1 MRSCFV
7 EHWSSRERTCG
18 YLRNRALLSAR
29 NLLIRLDHE
38 NRAVAQLRGG
48 SEFEVIVGRALV
60 TGRQRGL
67 WGVKPVVVF
76 VASLARAPGYSR
88 TRDVDGSEWQ
98 AADCWT
104 LDPHRASSS
113 ALCNRDTLWKEPG
126 MPSLLPSAA
135 TDGARR
141 PTSHFRVQTAEYSSS
156 NETGVT
162 ATTTGG
168 EDAALKDTIALLDRF
183 ALSTLTRAAAASA
196 PSVLA
201 VKLAVIERL
210 ASPFPEPASAG
221 SGSTRGETT
230 ELMRK
235 ALRVLDPSDWDDLID
250 ERWAAGTCGFAAC
263 GDNPL
268 TAPTDLGVAEP
279 FLREARQPR
288 EAYVPREERSSLRQS
303 RLRNVRLRGGSL
315 VQKNLL
321 THSDGDGEP
330 HSDPGAF
337 CSDRCRIQS
346 EYYRSLAGRGR
357 EPDRSEMWDEVE
369 RRRVEVRNSTAALR
383 REEEEAAV
391 ASTSINLPG
400 AAYTAA
406 AEPRSPLHRHGIP
419 SALSGEPSTTT
430 PSTHRTAD
438 LPSFDNSTSAFL
450 STITIHEKPIRP
462 ETRPEAPSLA
472 DGNRDLERR
481 HRQRHH
487 QPAPALPTAT
497 AVAAG
502 SMSTRPRASGTLGGE
517 QLDVAV
523 SPGKTGGGGASS
535 SSSSSSSTT
544 AAETGGGGA
553 YSLPPIRFLTRP
565 REVTSSIMSGG
576 GSSSSRGL
584 RSDFAAGGGAR
595 YDQDDEEEDEFAH
608 GPVLEGIDEE
618 HVRWLEAALLEREAS
633 AP

>member
-1 MRSCFV
+1 
-7 EHWSSRERTCG
+7 
-18 YLRNRALLSAR
+18 
-29 NLLIRLDHE
+29 
-38 NRAVAQLRGG
+38 
-48 SEFEVIVGRALV
+48 
-60 TGRQRGL
+60 
-67 WGVKPVVVF
+67 
-76 VASLARAPGYSR
+76 
-88 TRDVDGSEWQ
+88 
-98 AADCWT
+98 
-104 LDPHRASSS
+104 
-113 ALCNRDTLWKEPG
+113 

-210 ASPFPEPASAG
+210 ASPFPEPASSAG

-268 TAPTDLGVAEP
+268 TAPTDLGVAEQ
-279 FLREARQPR
+279 FLRETRQPR
-288 EAYVPREERSSLRQS
+288 ETYVPREERSSLRQS

-383 REEEEAAV
+383 REEEEEAAV

-400 AAYTAA
+400 AAAPAA
-406 AEPRSPLHRHGIP
+406 AEPRSPLHGHGIP

-430 PSTHRTAD
+430 PSAHRTAD
-438 LPSFDNSTSAFL
+438 LTSFDDPTAAFL
-450 STITIHEKPIRP
+450 STISIHEKPIRP
-462 ETRPEAPSLA
+462 ETRPAAPSLA
-472 DGNRDLERR
+472 TDANRDLERH
-481 HRQRHH
+481 HRQV
-487 QPAPALPTAT
+487 
-497 AVAAG
+497 VAATSVRPPATSVGG
-502 SMSTRPRASGTLGGE
+502 SLSTRPRASGTLGGE
-517 QLDVAV
+517 DLDVAV
-523 SPGKTGGGGASS
+523 TPGRIGGGGGGGGASS
-535 SSSSSSSTT
+535 SSSSNT

-565 REVTSSIMSGG
+565 REVTSSMMSGG
-576 GSSSSRGL
+576 GSSSSRGS

-595 YDQDDEEEDEFAH
+595 YDQDEEEEDEFAH